1 MKIKTL
7 LTASAML
14 ALPASADVIISEYVE
29 GGSFNKAVELFNTGS
44 NSVDLSTYQLK
55 LYFNGKTQASVIAL
69 TGAIGAKQTYV
80 IAHSDIDPAAHVDF
94 PTNKLL
100 FNGDDAVVLE
110 NDGAI
115 VDSIG
120 KVGQDPGSEWG
131 NGLTSTK
138 DNSIVRNA
146 NILTGDTN
154 PFDDFDPAQEWTGFA
169 KDTIE
174 NLGQHTADGG
184 SDNGDGGDGSD
195 NGGGDNGTGTGNC
208 GESFTAISAIQG
220 TGTTSPLAGQ
230 TLWVEGI
237 VTSDLQAGGYKGF
250 FIQSADSEVDNDNNS
265 SEALFVY
272 HSADDVNV
280 GDRVRIQAVANEY
293 RTLTQL
299 STVSS
304 IEVCQSNQ
312 ALPTATVFT
321 LPANDT
327 EREALEGMRVTLS
340 NTVVT
345 DTYNYGRYGQFSV
358 ASERLFNPTQVATPG
373 AEANALSALN
383 KLKSIAVDDGLTS
396 QNPESLPAP
405 APELSAVNSLR
416 SGDTIP
422 TLSGILSY
430 HFDQYVVFPSGTVA
444 TQASNPRTMEPKIDV
459 KGNVRV
465 ASFNVLNYFNGN
477 GQGGGYPTARGAKT
491 EQEFIRQRDKV
502 IEAIYAINAD
512 VVGLMEIENDGYST
526 TSAIADLVN
535 GLNAKHNA
543 NVYAFVAPAN
553 GSLGDDAIAVGLIYK
568 SARVSPKEAAK
579 ILDTNNSP
587 TDEQNQPLFLDN
599 KNRPMLTQVFTLND
613 SEQQFAV
620 AVNHLK
626 SKGSDCDNLNDP
638 DLHDGQ
644 GNCNITRTR
653 AAKAIGQFLNNEL
666 TDVPT
671 LVIGDL
677 NSYAKEAPLTALAD
691 AGFVNVF
698 DHLNKTN
705 TYSYIYQGEL
715 GHLDHAL
722 ANDALKD
729 QIVDVTSWAINA
741 DEPRVLDYSMQN
753 QQAVHHTK
761 FYAPDM
767 YRSSDHDPVV
777 IELNL
782 VQAMFGDLDA
792 DQDVDRND
800 LDLFLQQITAGEL
813 TDMRFDF
820 NNDNTLDRRDV
831 RGFMQLC
838 TRSRCA
844 TE

>member
-1 MKIKTL
+1 MNIKTL

-29 GGSFNKAVELFNTGS
+29 GGSYNKAIELFNTGTS
-44 NSVDLSTYQLK
+44 SVDLSNYRLK
-55 LYFNGKTQASVIAL
+55 LYFNGKTTASEIAL
-69 TGAIGAKQTYV
+69 TGSIGAKQTFV
-80 IAHSDIDPAAHVDF
+80 IAHNDINATAHVDF
-94 PTNKLL
+94 STNKLL
-100 FNGDDAVVLE
+100 FNGDDAIVLE
-110 NDGAI
+110 SGSNI
-115 VDSIG
+115 IDSIG

-131 NGLTSTK
+131 SGLTSTK

-146 NILTGDTN
+146 NILTGDNN
-154 PFDDFDPAQEWTGFA
+154 PFDDFNPALEWTGFA

-184 SDNGDGGDGSD
+184 GD
-195 NGGGDNGTGTGNC
+195 NGGGDDGDNGGGDDGDGTNNC
-208 GESFTAISAIQG
+208 GENFTAISAIQG
-220 TGTTSPLAGQ
+220 TGNATPLAGEIH
-230 TLWVEGI
+230 WVEGI
-237 VTSDLQAGGYKGF
+237 VTSDLQASGYKGF
-250 FIQSADSEVDNDNNS
+250 FIQSANEEMDDDSNS

-272 HSADDVNV
+272 HSSDDVNV
-280 GDRVRIQAVANEY
+280 GDRVRLQGKVGEY
-293 RTLTQL
+293 KSLTQL
-299 STVSS
+299 SSVTS
-304 IEVCQSNQ
+304 ISVCQSEQ
-312 ALPTATVFT
+312 TLPSATVFN
-321 LPANDT
+321 LPANDA
-327 EREALEGMRVTLS
+327 EREALEGMRITL
-340 NTVVT
+340 NNAIVT

-373 AEANALSALN
+373 VEANALKALN
-383 KLKSIAVDDGLTS
+383 KLKSIAIDDGLTS

-405 APELSAVNSLR
+405 APELSAINSLR

-422 TLSGILSY
+422 ALQGILSY
-430 HFDQYVVFPSGTVA
+430 HFGQYVIFPSGQIATV
-444 TQASNPRTMEPKIDV
+444 ASNPRTAVPKIQTQ
-459 KGNVRV
+459 GNVRV

-502 IEAIYAINAD
+502 IEAIHAINAD
-512 VVGLMEIENDGYST
+512 VVGLMEIENDGYIA

-535 GLNAKHNA
+535 GLNAKHNSA
-543 NVYAFVAPAN
+543 VYSYIVPEN
-553 GSLGDDAIAVGLIYK
+553 GALGNDAIAVGLIYK
-568 SARVSPKEAAK
+568 NASVSPSDTAK
-579 ILDTNNSP
+579 VLNTSNSP
-587 TDEQNQPLFLDN
+587 TDAQNRPLFLDS
-599 KNRPMLTQVFTLND
+599 KNRPMLAQIFTLNE

-638 DLHDGQ
+638 DVNDGQ

-653 AAKAIGQFLNNEL
+653 AAQAIGQFLNTEFAG
-666 TDVPT
+666 VPT

-677 NSYAKEAPLTALAD
+677 NAYAKEDPLTALAN
-691 AGFVNVF
+691 AGFINVF
-698 DHLNKTN
+698 DHMSKTN

-722 ANDALKD
+722 ANDALKE

-761 FYAPDM
+761 FYSPDM
-767 YRSSDHDPVV
+767 YRSSDHDPIVV
-777 IELNL
+777 ELQL
-782 VQAMFGDLDA
+782 ADALFGDFDR
-792 DQDVDRND
+792 DQDIDRND
-800 LDLFLQQITAGEL
+800 LNIFLQKISAGEIS
-813 TDMRFDF
+813 DMRFDF
-820 NNDNTLDRRDV
+820 NNDNNLDRRDV